1 LSFRKLL
8 LFEYVTGGGLCGEPL
23 PASLAAEGDAM
34 LQALLSDCM
43 EAFADSEITVLRDAR
58 LPAINK
64 IKQVCVIHV
73 EQDFTLAWMAALERA
88 EAVWIIAP
96 ETGGV
101 LQRLVQEA
109 QAAGKRVLN
118 SSAAAIALCSSKL
131 KTAAHLQARGIDAVS
146 AVKYEYAYREHSP
159 LAWMKGP
166 VVVKPDDGAGCL
178 DTFCFASVAD
188 VLCSHEI
195 IQPYIAGEPMSLS
208 LWCEQGVATLLSINV
223 QHISKIG
230 AQLKFE
236 GCAVHAVNAANT
248 SPKSLAQFQAL
259 SSDIARA
266 IPELWGPVGI
276 DFVMNEKPV
285 VIEINPRMTTSFAKL
300 REVCGI
306 NIASLMKMRVSA
318 P

>member
-1 LSFRKLL
+1 LSFGKLL
-8 LFEYVTGGGLCGEPL
+8 LFEYVTGGGLCDQSL

-64 IKQVCVIHV
+64 TKQVCVINV
-73 EQDFTLAWMAALERA
+73 QNEFTLAWKAALERA

-101 LQRLVQEA
+101 LQRFVQEA
-109 QAAGKRVLN
+109 QALGKRALN

-131 KTAAHLQARGIDAVS
+131 KTAAHLQAHGIDAVL
-146 AVKYEYAYREHSP
+146 AVRYEHEYREHPP

-178 DTFCFASVAD
+178 DTFCFPCVAD
-188 VLCSHEI
+188 VLDSHEI

-208 LWCEQGVATLLSINV
+208 LWCEHGVASLLSINA

-236 GCAVHAVNAANT
+236 GCEVHAVNAANI
-248 SPKSLAQFQAL
+248 SPKSHAQFQAL
-259 SSDIARA
+259 GSDIASA
-266 IPELWGPVGI
+266 IPELWGPVGV
-276 DFVMNEKPV
+276 DFAMNEKPI